1 MSSVSHL
8 LQGPSS
14 TGGGQSP
21 NAAFTERL
29 IRQSKAQ
36 PEDRIL
42 IVGLCKAEV
51 LLDLYRRGFHH
62 VCHETGHR
70 LPVHDDFDVVWL
82 LHHESMRALKR
93 MLSGLG
99 RILRPGATVVVLA
112 RHPDPSDM
120 ETPRVAEVRRQ
131 FVDCG
136 FLPLTQVSDGASGYL
151 LSAHRPPVM
160 PIPLSATA

>member
-8 LQGPSS
+8 DSLAIRK
-14 TGGGQSP
+14 GQSP
-21 NAAFTERL
+21 SATFTERL

-62 VCHETGHR
+62 VCHETGSR

-82 LHHESMRALKR
+82 LHHESMRELSR

-99 RILRPGATVVVLA
+99 RILRAGGTVVVLA

-120 ETPRVAEVRRQ
+120 EAPRVAEVRRQ
-131 FVDCG
+131 FMDCG
-136 FLPLTQVSDGASGYL
+136 FFPLIQASDGTSGYL

-160 PIPLSATA
+160 PMPLSATA